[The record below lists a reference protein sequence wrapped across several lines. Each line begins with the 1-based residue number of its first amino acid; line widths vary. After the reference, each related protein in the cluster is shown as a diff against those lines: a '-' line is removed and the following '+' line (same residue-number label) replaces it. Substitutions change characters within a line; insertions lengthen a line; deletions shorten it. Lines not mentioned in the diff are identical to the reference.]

1 MGKKTFVVTVTS
13 DNAEDLAKFGRGHVD
28 EAMFN
33 SAGFTFLDVDYKVT
47 EVTEEALTALDE
59 LDSE

>member
-13 DNAEDLAKFGRGHVD
+13 DNAEDLAKFNRTHVD
-28 EAMFN
+28 EALFN

-47 EVTEEALTALDE
+47 EVVDEDEDSADEAE
-59 LDSE
+59 